1 MSDQIEGGSGKANNV
16 YGATKDDDANI
27 ELHDLGQGEN
37 TAAAMRTLEVNKT
50 LYQRDLGADAR
61 YLIALDPDRSES
73 GGTTPNI
80 PKDQSITS

>member
-1 MSDQIEGGSGKANNV
+1 MADQIEGTAGRANNV
-16 YGATKDDDANI
+16 NGATKDDDPNI

-37 TAAAMRTLEVNKT
+37 TATAMRWLDVNKT
-50 LYQRDLGADAR
+50 LYERDLGADAR
-61 YLIALDPDRSES
+61 FLLMPEPDRTES

>member
-1 MSDQIEGGSGKANNV
+1 MADQIEGGSGRADNV
-16 YGATKDDDANI
+16 KGATKDDDANI

-37 TAAAMRTLEVNKT
+37 TAAAMRGLEVNKV

-61 YLIALDPDRSES
+61 YLIALDPDRPEV
-73 GGTTPNI
+73 GGTSPNI